1 MNPAKVLQKE
11 EIAPGIFLMNLETP
25 RVAAKAQAGQFFV
38 LRVDDKGERIPL
50 TIADFNRKEGQI
62 VTVFQVVGRTT
73 AKLADLKV
81 GDELATLV
89 GPLGKPTEISQFG
102 FTVLIGGGV
111 GVAALYPILREFK
124 KAGNFTYTI
133 QGARSKEFLIWEEK
147 LLAYSD
153 KLILTTDD
161 GSKGRKGVVTDPLKE
176 VLEKE
181 KVDLVFAVGPSMMM
195 KFVSEITRE
204 YGVKTVVSLN
214 PIMVD
219 ATGMCGACRV
229 EVGGKTYFGCVDGPD
244 FDGHQVNWE
253 LLLARQRMYCDE
265 EEIARKNNA

>member
-1 MNPAKVLQKE
+1 MAKILQKE
-11 EIAPGIFLMNLETP
+11 EIAPGIFLMILEAP
-25 RVAAKAQAGQFFV
+25 KVAAKAQAGQFFV
-38 LRVDDKGERIPL
+38 LRVDEKGERIPL
-50 TIADFNRKEGQI
+50 TIADFNREEGLL

-73 AKLADLKV
+73 AKLAALGA

-89 GPLGKPTEISQFG
+89 GPLGKPTEISRFG

-111 GVAALYPILREFK
+111 GVAALYPILRDFK

-153 KLILTTDD
+153 KLVLTTDD
-161 GSKGRKGVVTDPLKE
+161 GSKGRKGVVTEPLKE
-176 VLEKE
+176 ILEKE
-181 KVDLVFAVGPSMMM
+181 KVDLVFAVGPSIMM
-195 KFVSEITRE
+195 KFVSETTRI

-244 FDGHQVNWE
+244 FDGHQVNWD

-265 EEIARKNNA
+265 EEIARGSNA